1 MQFSFSGPGKA
12 RKINLAGSSSSQSS
26 EALLREARAKREAR
40 ETEQRRQKS
49 ATRIALWWRAIL
61 ATRVVRKKY
70 AEVFDAGPGQLSPIE
85 WTRYLLIAGTKGE
98 LGEARL
104 GRWST
109 VFVAA
114 NDCKFSLL
122 DRVAVWFTL

>member
-1 MQFSFSGPGKA
+1 MQFSFSGPGKV

-40 ETEQRRQKS
+40 ETEQRRQNS
-49 ATRIALWWRAIL
+49 ATRLAVWWRSVQ
-61 ATRVVRKKY
+61 ATHAVREQY
-70 AEVFDAGPGQLSPIE
+70 AESFDAGPGQSSPIE

-104 GRWST
+104 GRWSAE
-109 VFVAA
+109 FVTDNNGGVSYLNCMAG
-114 NDCKFSLL
+114 
-122 DRVAVWFTL
+122 